1 MPRRRGPCA
10 PLSLTRVPAQT
21 SAHSSTFACVLRR
34 SSTLKRSTGLPV
46 LGRAA
51 AKPRGV
57 RQTPCTAAPAALPPS
72 GRWDVRRRAAAGGG
86 GGAPGAELLCT
97 VRGLL
102 KKMDRRVLVG
112 DRVRVAA
119 VDWADR
125 SGAPDRRVGAPSP

>member
-1 MPRRRGPCA
+1 M
-10 PLSLTRVPAQT
+10 
-21 SAHSSTFACVLRR
+21 
-34 SSTLKRSTGLPV
+34 
-46 LGRAA
+46 
-51 AKPRGV
+51 
-57 RQTPCTAAPAALPPS
+57 
-72 GRWDVRRRAAAGGG
+72 RRRAAAGGG

-125 SGAPDRRVGAPSP
+125 SGAPARRVGAPSP